1 MLERDIE
8 RIVNKHAVDQGFLSF
23 KFTSPNNRGVPDRI
37 FIAPNGQVIFVEFKQ
52 KGMFLTKLQHF
63 MFNLFESRGCKIH
76 VVNDV
81 VDGIDLLNKYKET
94 YK

>member
-8 RIVNKHAVDQGFLSF
+8 RIVTKHAIDYGFLSY

-37 FIAPNGQVIFVEFKQ
+37 FISPTGQVIFIEFKQ
-52 KGMFLTKLQHF
+52 KGKWLTKLQYF
-63 MFNLFESRGCKIH
+63 IFNKFESRGCKIH

-81 VDGIDLLNKYKET
+81 LEGITILDRYNGN
-94 YK
+94 